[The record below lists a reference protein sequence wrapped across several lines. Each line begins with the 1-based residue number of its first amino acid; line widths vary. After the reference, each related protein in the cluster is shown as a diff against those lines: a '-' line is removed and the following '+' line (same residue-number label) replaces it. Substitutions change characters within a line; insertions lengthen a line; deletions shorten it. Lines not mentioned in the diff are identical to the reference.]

1 MRRCWNDDE
10 VATEYGAYGIATL
23 LVPRITNLQV
33 VERSKKGTG
42 FDYWLGSSMETET
55 LFQNKA
61 RLEVSGIRAGS
72 EATIVGRVR
81 KKLGQTVKSDAAL
94 SVMVIVVE
102 FSGPQSRVAKRCP
115 T

>member
-1 MRRCWNDDE
+1 M
-10 VATEYGAYGIATL
+10 
-23 LVPRITNLQV
+23 
-33 VERSKKGTG
+33 
-42 FDYWLGSSMETET
+42 

-61 RLEVSGIRAGS
+61 RLEVSGIRKGS

-94 SVMVIVVE
+94 SVMVIVIE